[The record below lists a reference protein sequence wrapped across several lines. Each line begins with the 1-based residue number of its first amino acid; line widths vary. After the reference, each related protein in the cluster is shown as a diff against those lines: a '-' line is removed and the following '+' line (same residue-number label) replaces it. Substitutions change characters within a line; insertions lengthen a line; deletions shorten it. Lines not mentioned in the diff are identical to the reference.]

1 MRASTRA
8 TIVGTNISQRDYF
21 RHEASLPADD
31 GKMYIGGLTQGQVT
45 RQWQLNLAR
54 RLDNGNGTFAGIIA
68 ASYDPNALSRFHL
81 DETGV
86 GRGQIGLVSMTDGKA
101 WTVTA
106 LGPSVADIAS
116 TKLFS
121 VLQGENE
128 GSWRGQSGLDPAD
141 RFYARSRN
149 SIPGKDLKVVVGVDL
164 AAAMRESAAWEYN
177 AVVFAA
183 GTSIV
188 MVLLS
193 ILLLRALDA
202 TRRRH
207 QALAHE
213 REILE
218 AALTGMSDG
227 IMMVDRDL
235 RLMAWNQHFPEF
247 TGVPN
252 HILHVGLQME
262 DILRSQVTAG
272 EFGSV
277 EVEAEVL
284 RRMTLIRSGASMGAM
299 ERPRP
304 SGRQIE
310 IRRNPLPGGGFVTL
324 YSDVTARRQTEE
336 RLRQAQTMAALG
348 RLTAGV
354 AHDFNNLLVSINGN
368 AELLQEQLAQQPEQA
383 QRLATILQS
392 ADRGAEL
399 VKRLLAFGRKQA
411 LLPAQVDLN
420 QLVGGMR
427 DLLASTL
434 GRGIIVV
441 TELADGLWPAMADPV
456 QVEHVVLNLAINA
469 RDAMPEGGRLTFTTA
484 NTLLEEVGV
493 TSPDLPGR

>member
-1 MRASTRA
+1 
-8 TIVGTNISQRDYF
+8 
-21 RHEASLPADD
+21 
-31 GKMYIGGLTQGQVT
+31 
-45 RQWQLNLAR
+45 
-54 RLDNGNGTFAGIIA
+54 
-68 ASYDPNALSRFHL
+68 
-81 DETGV
+81 
-86 GRGQIGLVSMTDGKA
+86 MTDGKA

-141 RFYARSRN
+141 RLYAFAT
-149 SIPGKDLKVVVGVDL
+149 IPGKDLKVVVGVDL

-469 RDAMPEGGRLTFTTA
+469 RDAMPEGGRLTITTA

-493 TSPDLPGR
+493 TSPDLPVGEYVMVSVADTGTGMEREVLRNAFEPFFTTKPPGQGSGLGLSQVYGVASQSGGGVRIDSAIGSGTTVRVLLSPL